1 MCAGVWEFGNNLW
14 ETETA
19 AEDEMKEMEEKQKD
33 WRRNFSEQSQKED
46 AQDSRK

>member
-1 MCAGVWEFGNNLW
+1 LCAGADEFGNNLW

-19 AEDEMKEMEEKQKD
+19 AEGEIKEMVERQKD
-33 WRRNFSEQSQKED
+33 WRRNSSEQSQKED